1 MPTQRKG
8 ARLWLRPARRGKSER
23 IIARAVYLIL
33 DGGRHYPT
41 GCFAGEADRAER
53 KLAEHIAKKY
63 RASRKERNIETI
75 DVADACRSTQTIA
88 LRAAR
93 VRARNFT
100 AASVVSTIS
109 SAASDCLR

>member
-8 ARLWLRPARRGKSER
+8 ARLWLRPVRRGKSGR

-33 DGGRHYPT
+33 DRGRHYPT

-63 RASRKERNIETI
+63 RAGRKERNIETI
-75 DVADACRSTQTIA
+75 YVADVLSIYVDGLRSERRTCAQEI
-88 LRAAR
+88 
-93 VRARNFT
+93 
-100 AASVVSTIS
+100 
-109 SAASDCLR
+109 